1 MNPEILAAIFS
12 LSKIIGLSKFTVKK
26 SDVVKAT
33 NFEKELKK
41 QTLDILKGKELTQP
55 TTVKLS
61 EIESIIE
68 KVKDLSVEER
78 LKTLAPSADVG
89 LISPMNEVLTYLQQT
104 IPETEGASDLA
115 RYTWKCRVVD
125 NPLWILH
132 LISGSQLTPL
142 DVGCLER
149 VYPDIYQ
156 AMITSFMNNLV
167 EEMIEIN
174 SLGRPL
180 KMMLAILLKTPIL
193 DEVTVKAYSVS
204 DNVKATDLKIQ

>member
-89 LISPMNEVLTYLQQT
+89 LIGPMNEVLNYLQET
-104 IPETEGASDLA
+104 VPETEGASELA